1 MLKSAVVAMT
11 ILGCNCEQN
20 TCEYIRTADLGLAS
34 VADCQARMASEIR
47 KTNAE
52 YPLIVAVCEN
62 RWQPP
67 SDATITTASAE
78 PANPAQSQPVEPA
91 AAPTRLDRLHARYS
105 AVMMSARDGASQLIS
120 VPASWLDRQIA
131 RVETID
137 W

>member
-20 TCEYIRTADLGLAS
+20 TCEYIRTADLDLAS
-34 VADCQARMASEIR
+34 VADCQARMTSEIR
-47 KTNAE
+47 KTDAE

-67 SDATITTASAE
+67 SDDTITASAE
-78 PANPAQSQPVEPA
+78 AANPAQSQPIEQPA
-91 AAPTRLDRLHARYS
+91 EVTRFDRLHARYA
-105 AVMMSARDGASQLIS
+105 AVMTSARDGASQLIS

-131 RVETID
+131 RVESID

>member
-20 TCEYIRTADLGLAS
+20 TCEYIRTADLQLAS
-34 VADCQARMASEIR
+34 VADCQSRMASEIR
-47 KTNAE
+47 KTDAE

-67 SDATITTASAE
+67 SADTITASA
-78 PANPAQSQPVEPA
+78 ATAAQSQPVDQPE
-91 AAPTRLDRLHARYS
+91 PTRLDRLHARYA
-105 AVMMSARDGASQLIS
+105 AVMSGARDGASQLIS

-131 RVETID
+131 RVESIE

>member
-20 TCEYIRTADLGLAS
+20 TCEYIRTADLQLAS
-34 VADCQARMASEIR
+34 VADCQSRMASEIR
-47 KTNAE
+47 KTDAQ

-62 RWQPP
+62 RWQPA
-67 SDATITTASAE
+67 SDGTIAASAE
-78 PANPAQSQPVEPA
+78 TANPAQSQPIAPPAEP
-91 AAPTRLDRLHARYS
+91 TGFDRIHARYS
-105 AVMMSARDGASQLIS
+105 AIMMSARDGVSDVVS

-131 RVETID
+131 RVESID

>member
-20 TCEYIRTADLGLAS
+20 TCEYIRTADLHLAS
-34 VADCQARMASEIR
+34 VADCQAHMASEVR

-52 YPLIVAVCEN
+52 YPLVVAVCEN

-67 SDATITTASAE
+67 SDGTITAGAE
-78 PANPAQSQPVEPA
+78 TANPAQSQPVELPSE
-91 AAPTRLDRLHARYS
+91 PTRLDRLRARYS
-105 AVMMSARDGASQLIS
+105 VVMTSARHGVTDFIS

-131 RVETID
+131 RVENTN

>member
-11 ILGCNCEQN
+11 ILGCNCEQD
-20 TCEYIRTADLGLAS
+20 TCEYIRTADLRLAS
-34 VADCQARMASEIR
+34 VADCQAHMASEIR

-52 YPLIVAVCEN
+52 YPLVVAVCEN

-67 SDATITTASAE
+67 SDGTITASAE
-78 PANPAQSQPVEPA
+78 TGNPAQSQPVELPVE
-91 AAPTRLDRLHARYS
+91 PTRLDRLRVRYS
-105 AVMMSARDGASQLIS
+105 SVMMSARDGASDLVS

-131 RVETID
+131 RVESID

>member
-20 TCEYIRTADLGLAS
+20 TCEYIRTADLQLAS
-34 VADCQARMASEIR
+34 VADCQAHMAIEIR

-67 SDATITTASAE
+67 ADGTITASAE
-78 PANPAQSQPVEPA
+78 TANPAQSQPVEPPA
-91 AAPTRLDRLHARYS
+91 EPTRLDRLRARYS
-105 AVMMSARDGASQLIS
+105 SVMMSARDGASDLVS

-131 RVETID
+131 RVENID